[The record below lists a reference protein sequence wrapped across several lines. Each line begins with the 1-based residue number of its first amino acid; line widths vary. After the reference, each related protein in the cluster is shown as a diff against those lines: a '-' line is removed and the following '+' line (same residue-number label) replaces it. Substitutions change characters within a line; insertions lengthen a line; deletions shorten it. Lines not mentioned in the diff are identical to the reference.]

1 MYDISYTADLW
12 GFFFFFFS
20 SSFMLKIC
28 CIIYVTCV
36 SYISL
41 GIKESKKHQK
51 KGLNREV
58 GCEV

>member
-1 MYDISYTADLW
+1 MYDISYTADLG
-12 GFFFFFFS
+12 GFFFFFFW
-20 SSFMLKIC
+20 SFMLKIC
-28 CIIYVTCV
+28 CIIYVRCV

-41 GIKESKKHQK
+41 GIKESKKLQK